1 MSAAARRLLLTLPPT
16 IAPFISPAFFACFSS
31 PAEGKKQDA
40 SFFCIWHSLLEPA
53 PHFFPAAL
61 LVLAP
66 IDCCILFCLFSLYK
80 GVSDSYIDVIHVDL
94 ITYGI
99 YGSCS

>member
-1 MSAAARRLLLTLPPT
+1 MLRSSVYGIVYWNPLLV
-16 IAPFISPAFFACFSS
+16 
-31 PAEGKKQDA
+31 
-40 SFFCIWHSLLEPA
+40 
-53 PHFFPAAL
+53 FFPAAL

-94 ITYGI
+94 ITYGM